1 MTKKGRKKSILI
13 WVLVT
18 IFTLSIAYYQRKT
31 GPTYP
36 KSGKVTIET
45 EDIRYRLPRSH
56 SGNDDEIIKLEVPNR
71 EVTGIYKY
79 KRFKVDE
86 EMIAMEMERE
96 GDYLIMVLPGQPMA
110 GKLQYIASLVK
121 ETRAYRLSDDF
132 IVIRFT
138 GSVPLAILI
147 IHVILMFAAMLF
159 STRTG
164 VEAILK
170 RPMTYKYAAITT
182 ILFLIGGLIFGPVVQ
197 DYAFGDFWTG
207 WPFGQD
213 LTDNK
218 TLVAFIFWVIA
229 VFRLR
234 KNRNNRGWAIAAAI
248 VLLAIYLI
256 PHSMFGSELDYS
268 SGEVITGN

>member
-1 MTKKGRKKSILI
+1 MTNKGKGKSILI

-31 GPTYP
+31 GPTHP
-36 KSGKVTIET
+36 KSGKVVIEN
-45 EDIRYRLPRSH
+45 EVIKYRLSRSH
-56 SGNDDEIIKLEVPNR
+56 SGNDEEIIKIEVPNK
-71 EVTGIYKY
+71 EILGIYKY

-86 EMIAMEMERE
+86 DWIPVEMERD
-96 GDYLIMVLPGQPMA
+96 GDYLLITLPGQPMA
-110 GKLQYIASLVK
+110 GKLQYMASLVK
-121 ETRAYRLSDDF
+121 GTRAYRLSEEF

-138 GSVPLAILI
+138 GTVPIVILV
-147 IHVILMFAAMLF
+147 IHVILMFLAILF

-170 RPMTYKYAAITT
+170 RPLTYKYAFITT
-182 ILFLIGGLIFGPVVQ
+182 ILFLLGGLIFGPIVQ
-197 DYAFGDFWTG
+197 DYAFGAFWTG
-207 WPFGQD
+207 WPFEQD

-229 VFRLR
+229 VIRLR
-234 KNRNNRGWAIAAAI
+234 KNKNNRTWAIVAAI

-268 SGEVITGN
+268 SGEVITG